1 MGKGLIIITL
11 GVSIIIGYFALNLN
25 ANSNRGLQTT
35 LDFFE
40 TTQARLIANS
50 GIEIYLEKMRRN
62 KSLTGTYL
70 NNSLMDGSYDIF
82 ISGVDSLMT
91 ISAVGRYRDKIHNS
105 IVTARRTQVTIPD
118 VNSAIY
124 VSSDNVSLDLN
135 GNIDISGH
143 DHNIDGTPGPQ
154 PSLPGI
160 AVDDPA
166 DSAYIVNS
174 LKPKISNAILGAG
187 GAPSVRTV
195 EDNTDWLTL
204 TESYIFAADT
214 TLATGTYTTGTI
226 LGTAAN
232 PIITYVNGNVDFSGQ
247 ASGYGV
253 MVVNGNL
260 SMSGLFSYKGIIIAY
275 GQSSIETKTV
285 GNGGIYGAA
294 IFVGQNVNIHATG
307 NAQFYYSSQAIL
319 LAQNNLK
326 SSRFEILSWW
336 E

>member
-50 GIEIYLEKMRRN
+50 GIEIYLEKLRRN
-62 KSLTGTYL
+62 KNLTGSFL
-70 NNSLMDGSYDIF
+70 NNTLMDGSFDIH

-91 ISAVGRYRDKIHNS
+91 ISAVGRYRDKIHTS
-105 IVTARRTQVTIPD
+105 IVTARRTLVTIPD

-124 VSSDNVSLDLN
+124 VSSDNIGLDLN
-135 GNIDISGH
+135 GNIDIDGN

-154 PSLPGI
+154 PALPGI

-166 DSAYIVNS
+166 DSAFIVNS

-214 TLATGTYTTGTI
+214 TLVTGTYTTGTV

-294 IFVGQNVNIHATG
+294 IFVGQNVNIQATG
-307 NAQFYYSSQAIL
+307 NSLFYYSSQAIL